1 MIPFIEHW
9 AGPLWTGFGILWVLA
24 AVTTKRAV
32 KVQSRGSRLFQA
44 VVVFIGLMLIFNF
57 DGWFVTGWLTV
68 RLTPESTAV
77 VLSGVVLVVA
87 GMLFSV
93 WARFVL
99 GRNWSGTVTIKQNHE
114 LIQRGPY
121 QIVRHPIYT
130 GILIALL
137 GTALIYGITRCF
149 VGIPLVALGF
159 WLKLQIEE
167 QFMLQ
172 QFGPQYADYR
182 QQVRALIP
190 FVL

>member
-1 MIPFIEHW
+1 
-9 AGPLWTGFGILWVLA
+9 
-24 AVTTKRAV
+24 
-32 KVQSRGSRLFQA
+32 

-57 DGWFVTGWLTV
+57 DRWFVTGWLTT
-68 RLTPESTAV
+68 RLTPESAAV
-77 VLSGVVLVVA
+77 VLAGVVLTVA
-87 GMLFSV
+87 GLLFSV

-130 GILIALL
+130 GILMALL
-137 GTALIYGITRCF
+137 GTAFVYGITRCF
-149 VGIPLVALGF
+149 VGIPIVAVGF

-172 QFGPQYADYR
+172 QFGAQYADYR

>member
-1 MIPFIEHW
+1 MVPFIEHW
-9 AGPLWTGFGILWVLA
+9 IGALWAVFGILWILA

-32 KVQSRGSRLFQA
+32 QVQSTGSRLLQA

-57 DGWFVTGWLTV
+57 DRWFVTGWLTT
-68 RLTPESTAV
+68 RLTPESAAV
-77 VLSGVVLVVA
+77 VLAGVVLTVA
-87 GMLFSV
+87 GLLFSV

-130 GILIALL
+130 GILMALL
-137 GTALIYGITRCF
+137 GTAFVYGITRCF
-149 VGIPLVALGF
+149 VGIPIVAVGF

-172 QFGPQYADYR
+172 QFGAQYADYR

>member
-1 MIPFIEHW
+1 MVPFIEHW
-9 AGPLWTGFGILWVLA
+9 IGALWAGFGILWILA
-24 AVTTKRAV
+24 AFTTKRAV
-32 KVQSRGSRLFQA
+32 QVQSTGSRLLQA

-57 DGWFVTGWLTV
+57 DGWFVTGWLTT
-68 RLTPESTAV
+68 RLTPESAAV
-77 VLSGVVLVVA
+77 VLAGVVLTAA
-87 GMLFSV
+87 GLLFSV

-99 GRNWSGTVTIKQNHE
+99 GSNWSGTVTIKQNHE

-130 GILIALL
+130 GILMALL
-137 GTALIYGITRCF
+137 GTAFIYGITRCF
-149 VGIPLVALGF
+149 VGIPIVALGF

-172 QFGPQYADYR
+172 QFGAQYADYR

>member
-1 MIPFIEHW
+1 MVPFIEHW
-9 AGPLWTGFGILWVLA
+9 IGALWAGFGILWILA

-32 KVQSRGSRLFQA
+32 QVQSTGSRLLQA

-57 DGWFVTGWLTV
+57 DRWFVTGWLTT
-68 RLTPESTAV
+68 RLTPESAAV
-77 VLSGVVLVVA
+77 VLAGVVLTAA
-87 GMLFSV
+87 GLLFSV

-99 GRNWSGTVTIKQNHE
+99 GSNWSGTVTIKQNHE

-130 GILIALL
+130 GILMALL
-137 GTALIYGITRCF
+137 GTAFIYGITRCF
-149 VGIPLVALGF
+149 VGIPIVALGF

-172 QFGPQYADYR
+172 QFGAQYADYR

>member
-1 MIPFIEHW
+1 MVPFIEHW
-9 AGPLWTGFGILWVLA
+9 IGALWAGFGILWILA

-32 KVQSRGSRLFQA
+32 QVQSTGSRLLQA

-57 DGWFVTGWLTV
+57 DGWFVTGWLTT
-68 RLTPESTAV
+68 RLTTESVAV
-77 VLSGVVLVVA
+77 VLAGLVLTVA
-87 GMLFSV
+87 GLLFSV

-130 GILIALL
+130 GILMALL
-137 GTALIYGITRCF
+137 GTAFIYGITRCF
-149 VGIPLVALGF
+149 VGIPIVALGF

-172 QFGPQYADYR
+172 QFGAQYADYR

>member
-1 MIPFIEHW
+1 MVPFIEHW
-9 AGPLWTGFGILWVLA
+9 IGALWAGFGILWILA

-32 KVQSRGSRLFQA
+32 QVQSTGSRLLQA

-57 DGWFVTGWLTV
+57 DGWFVTGWLTT
-68 RLTPESTAV
+68 RLTPESAAV
-77 VLSGVVLVVA
+77 VLAGVVLTVA
-87 GMLFSV
+87 GLLFSV

-130 GILIALL
+130 GILMALL
-137 GTALIYGITRCF
+137 GTAFIYGITRCF
-149 VGIPLVALGF
+149 VGIPIVALGF

-172 QFGPQYADYR
+172 QFGAQYADYR

>member
-1 MIPFIEHW
+1 MVPFIEHW
-9 AGPLWTGFGILWVLA
+9 VGALWAGFGILWVLA
-24 AVTTKRAV
+24 AVTTKRTV
-32 KVQSRGSRLFQA
+32 QVQSTGSRLLQG
-44 VVVFIGLMLIFNF
+44 VVVFIGLMLVFNF
-57 DGWFVTGWLTV
+57 DGWFVTGWLTL
-68 RLTPESTAV
+68 RLTPESAAV
-77 VLSGVVLVVA
+77 VLTGAVLAVA
-87 GMLFSV
+87 GLLFSV
-93 WARFVL
+93 WARLVL

-137 GTALIYGITRCF
+137 GTAFIYGITRCF
-149 VGIPLVALGF
+149 VGIPIVALGF

-172 QFGPQYADYR
+172 QFGAQYADYR